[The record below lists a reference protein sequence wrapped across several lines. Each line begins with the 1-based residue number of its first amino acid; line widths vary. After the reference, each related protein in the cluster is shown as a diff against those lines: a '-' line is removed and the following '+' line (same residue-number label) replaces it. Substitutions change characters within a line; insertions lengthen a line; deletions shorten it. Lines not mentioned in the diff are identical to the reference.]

1 MRIRRYSVSDASAV
15 HALFLDSVWHLCNS
29 DYSLPEL
36 AAWAPRDMDAAVW
49 AERFADQYSIVAED
63 GMYGMIGFGSA
74 DIMKGYVDMLYV
86 ASSAAGHGVGK
97 TLLKALEA
105 RMEPPFTVHA
115 SATAMPFFASQ
126 GYSVVRA
133 NTVVRSGV
141 GIRNFLMRKE

>member
-1 MRIRRYSVSDASAV
+1 MALRIPVQKDIGEYEEKIVGKMSLRTLACVS
-15 HALFLDSVWHLCNS
+15 
-29 DYSLPEL
+29 
-36 AAWAPRDMDAAVW
+36 
-49 AERFADQYSIVAED
+49 
-63 GMYGMIGFGSA
+63 IGFGSA

-141 GIRNFLMRKE
+141 GIRNFLMRKD